1 MQGKLYCI
9 AIVPILQ
16 CKTGSFIVQNRH
28 FYNAKEP
35 ILQNLDND
43 IVTQEYRY
51 SEILTLLFVF

>member
-9 AIVPILQ
+9 AIV
-16 CKTGSFIVQNRH
+16 
-28 FYNAKEP
+28 P